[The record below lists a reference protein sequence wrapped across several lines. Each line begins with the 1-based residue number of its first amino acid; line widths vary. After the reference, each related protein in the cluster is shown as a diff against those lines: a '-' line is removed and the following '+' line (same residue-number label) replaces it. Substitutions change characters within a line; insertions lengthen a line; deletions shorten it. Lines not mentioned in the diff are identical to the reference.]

1 MISIKD
7 IVAFISRH
15 VIFDEVK
22 FPFANSPLCSIDPHA
37 SFELQ
42 DWHSH
47 CDLPASTDPS
57 TTLSLDKNHARLFN
71 QDLIPLSHPTHNPE
85 AQSPGP
91 NNTQPSITRTVKG
104 WSLRQLDVK
113 NAFLHGFLNETVYM
127 EQPPSFKDEKFPDHV
142 CLLKR
147 SLYGLRQGPRT
158 WFDRLSLF
166 ILDYGFQCS
175 VADPSMFVY
184 RNGESIMILLVY
196 VDDIILTGSNTYADA

>member
-1 MISIKD
+1 M
-7 IVAFISRH
+7 
-15 VIFDEVK
+15 E
-22 FPFANSPLCSIDPHA
+22 
-37 SFELQ
+37 
-42 DWHSH
+42 
-47 CDLPASTDPS
+47 
-57 TTLSLDKNHARLFN
+57 TLSPVIR
-71 QDLIPLSHPTHNPE
+71 PTTIRTVLTV
-85 AQSPGP
+85 A
-91 NNTQPSITRTVKG
+91 TVKG

-127 EQPPSFKDEKFPDHV
+127 EQPPGFKDEKFPDHV